1 MAERPQ
7 GLQRISDKLVL
18 AVCVLLSTWMMTW
31 DESTR
36 VRRGAAWLHT
46 IVTPIEWADSFTSDL
61 IALQSENA
69 ELRARVTA
77 LEMDLAHLE
86 HGRLRLE
93 QLEARAG
100 FYERSRGRLAPA
112 DVLELIVARTPVQA
126 KIRTYG
132 DDSLKTW
139 MPVISEDGLVGRIRQ
154 VLDDDLALVQLLT
167 EEDSRISVEVVRT
180 GVTGL
185 LRFDGRGFHMDHVP
199 QGDPIRGGDELITS
213 GLGGTVPR
221 GLVVGRVTQVRSSAS
236 ELFQEVE
243 VEPAVRFS
251 ALRRVFVVTRPGP
264 WYADVDTPASADSDS
279 TVNAAQD
286 TSDGD
291 IGATETGR

>member
-1 MAERPQ
+1 MLFR
-7 GLQRISDKLVL
+7 
-18 AVCVLLSTWMMTW
+18 
-31 DESTR
+31 
-36 VRRGAAWLHT
+36 
-46 IVTPIEWADSFTSDL
+46 
-61 IALQSENA
+61 
-69 ELRARVTA
+69 
-77 LEMDLAHLE
+77 
-86 HGRLRLE
+86 
-93 QLEARAG
+93 
-100 FYERSRGRLAPA
+100 
-112 DVLELIVARTPVQA
+112 
-126 KIRTYG
+126 
-132 DDSLKTW
+132 SLKTW

-251 ALRRVFVVTRPGP
+251 APRRVFVVTRPGP